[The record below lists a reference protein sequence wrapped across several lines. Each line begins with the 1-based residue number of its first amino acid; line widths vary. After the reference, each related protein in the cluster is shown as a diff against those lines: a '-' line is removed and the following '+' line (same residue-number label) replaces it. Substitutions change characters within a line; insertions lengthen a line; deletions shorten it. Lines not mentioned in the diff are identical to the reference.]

1 MTGYYVEKLTGTRWI
16 KANKKPISKK
26 VMEFDDLIEFDE
38 YEFRVCAE
46 NEAGIGKPSESTGRF
61 KAKDP
66 FDKPGRPDAPVVEEI
81 TAEEATVSWK
91 APSDDGGSPITHY
104 VLEMKARSDVTWKP
118 VSKEI
123 SETQMTV
130 PKLKEGVE
138 YEFRVTAANKAG
150 PGQASLPSAP
160 AKYVEAIIFTR
171 ELRDVVLTEAKKPA
185 VLECEISK
193 EGLKVEWFKGSKQLR
208 RSDRYDI
215 KVDGKVH
222 QLIIESATVEDQGE
236 YSAQYQKL
244 TTTGKLSLQ
253 SKYRIRIRIRIFI
266 CCALT
271 TSILQIFYTTTN
283 TNILHY
289 DKHKNTRTHI
299 HTCIAPLQD
308 TGHRCKHTK

>member
-1 MTGYYVEKLTGTRWI
+1 
-16 KANKKPISKK
+16 
-26 VMEFDDLIEFDE
+26 
-38 YEFRVCAE
+38 
-46 NEAGIGKPSESTGRF
+46 
-61 KAKDP
+61 
-66 FDKPGRPDAPVVEEI
+66 
-81 TAEEATVSWK
+81 
-91 APSDDGGSPITHY
+91 
-104 VLEMKARSDVTWKP
+104 MKARSDVTWKP